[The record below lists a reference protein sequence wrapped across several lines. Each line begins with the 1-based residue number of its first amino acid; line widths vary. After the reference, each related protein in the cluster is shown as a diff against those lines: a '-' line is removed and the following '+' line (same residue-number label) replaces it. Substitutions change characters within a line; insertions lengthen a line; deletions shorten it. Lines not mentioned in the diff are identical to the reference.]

1 MAGLSTCITD
11 MVFETI
17 TLLLIWQYINNKVDD
32 TMKLKLGER
41 LKELRL
47 EKRLTQAEIAKALG
61 LNSVTYLRYEKSQRE
76 PPLELLITIADYYD
90 VTLDYLFGRTNF

>member
-1 MAGLSTCITD
+1 
-11 MVFETI
+11 MVVY
-17 TLLLIWQYINNKVDD
+17 QNKVDD

-41 LKELRL
+41 LKELRF
-47 EKRLTQAEIAKALG
+47 ENRLTQAEIAKALG